1 MLTPGTRA
9 AVSFVMVLILP
20 ATLALGACARAAWP
34 ATWDG
39 PARAADGGFIIRF
52 ENEAQTY
59 VDVYYIDEQREWWLG
74 RVAPGALT
82 SLTIPGAAISNTTG
96 YVRLGIL
103 AGVQRTLHALRDPRT
118 TLTIAQPVGALM
130 AQEWSYRQT
139 PLASPGI
146 FGKPEALTKPSP

>member
-1 MLTPGTRA
+1 MITPSTRS
-9 AVSFVMVLILP
+9 AVSFVTVFILP
-20 ATLALGACARAAWP
+20 AAVALGACARGAAP

-39 PARAADGGFIIRF
+39 PATTADERFSIRF

-59 VDVYYIDEQREWWLG
+59 VDVYYIDEKREWWLG

-82 SLTIPGAAISNTTG
+82 SLTVPGAAISTTTG

-103 AGVQRTLHALRDPRT
+103 AGAQRTLHALRDPHT

-130 AQEWSYRQT
+130 AQEWAYRQT

>member
-9 AVSFVMVLILP
+9 AVSFVTIFLLP
-20 ATLALGACARAAWP
+20 AALALGGCARAASP
-34 ATWDG
+34 RTWDG
-39 PARAADGGFIIRF
+39 PAVTADGRFTIRF

-59 VDVYYIDEQREWWLG
+59 VDVYYIDEVREWWLG

-82 SLTIPGAAISNTTG
+82 SLSIPGAAISSTTG

-103 AGVQRTLHALRDPRT
+103 AGAQRTLHALRDPRT
-118 TLTIAQPVGALM
+118 TLTIAQPIGALT

-146 FGKPEALTKPSP
+146 FGKPGGGPR